1 MPSTLTSLHYHLVFS
16 TKDRKPFLTP
26 DLLPS
31 THAYLGGCIRN
42 ADAVPI
48 KIGGVDDHVHILAR
62 MKPTRCIAD
71 LMRDIKK
78 ASSEW
83 LRNEMRQR
91 QFHWQDGYGAF
102 TVGYSQIDAVRQYI
116 ATQAEHHCRKTFE
129 DEYREFLKAYGVSF
143 DERYLL

>member
-1 MPSTLTSLHYHLVFS
+1 MPSTLTSLHFHFVFS

-26 DLLPS
+26 ALLPA

-42 ADAVPI
+42 ADAIPI
-48 KIGGVDDHVHILAR
+48 KIGGIDDHVHILAR
-62 MKPTRCIAD
+62 MKPTSCIAD

-83 LRNEMRQR
+83 LRNEMGQR

-116 ATQAEHHCRKTFE
+116 ATQAEHHRLKTFE
-129 DEYREFLKAYGVSF
+129 DEYRESLKANGVEF